1 MKTLRA
7 MVLKQFFPVF
17 FVTMIFFI
25 LLLELFDL
33 FANIFQYI
41 NNDVTILSILYV
53 SYLYLPK
60 CISFALPIALLFA
73 IAYTLGNLYANNEL
87 IAVFGSGISL
97 YRFTLPLILVG
108 LILSIGAFYF
118 DDRVVIPTYREKN
131 SLSMQLMGLKP
142 SLSNT
147 NVTIISG
154 SGKIIYNLDYYNDDA
169 RTMSNVIV
177 LERDD
182 EGKFIS
188 RLDAENAKWNSET
201 EIWLFNKCRL
211 FTLKDDT
218 TEVTEQSLSS
228 FSKPGYNEHPDTFR
242 KVTRNI
248 DEMPIEDA
256 SSWIASLKKAGLPFR
271 DALTDY
277 YERFSFALT
286 PLIVAI
292 LSCALGGK
300 FKKNILLMSL
310 LSSLVLSVVYYV
322 FQMVM
327 SLMAKMGYLP
337 PLAGAWIP
345 VVVFLI
351 VGSALFRTA
360 KT

>member
-1 MKTLRA
+1 
-7 MVLKQFFPVF
+7 MVIKQFIPVF
-17 FVTMIFFI
+17 IVTMIFFI

-41 NNDVTILSILYV
+41 NNDVPISSILYV

-60 CISFALPIALLFA
+60 CISFALPISLLFA
-73 IAYTLGNLYANNEL
+73 ISYTLGNLYANNEL

-97 YRFTLPLILVG
+97 YRFTLPLILIG
-108 LILSIGAFYF
+108 LSLSIGAFYF
-118 DDRVVIPTYREKN
+118 DDRVVIPTYKQKN
-131 SLSMQLMGLKP
+131 TLSMQLMGLKP

-154 SGKIIYNLDYYNDDA
+154 NGNIIYNLDYYNDESK
-169 RTMSNVIV
+169 TMSNVIV
-177 LERDD
+177 IERTDT
-182 EGKFIS
+182 GRFIS
-188 RLDAENAKWNSET
+188 RLDAENAKWNNESEL
-201 EIWLFNKCRL
+201 WQFNKCRM
-211 FTLKDDT
+211 FTINEETGDV
-218 TEVTEQSLSS
+218 EEQSLSTLS
-228 FSKPGYNEHPDTFR
+228 NPEFNEIPDTFR

-248 DEMPIEDA
+248 DEMPVEDA

-286 PLIVAI
+286 PLIVAVI
-292 LSCALGGK
+292 SCALGGK

-327 SLMAKMGYLP
+327 SLMAKMGFLP

>member
-1 MKTLRA
+1 VKTLRV
-7 MVLKQFFPVF
+7 MVLKQFIPVF
-17 FVTMIFFI
+17 LVTIVFFI
-25 LLLELFDL
+25 LLLELFDI

-41 NNDVTILSILYV
+41 NNGVPILQILYV
-53 SYLYLPK
+53 SFLYLPK

-97 YRFTLPLILVG
+97 YRFTLPLMLTG

-118 DDRVVIPTYREKN
+118 DDRVVIPSYRLKN
-131 SLSMQLMGLKP
+131 SLAMELKGLKP

-154 SGKIIYNLDYYNDDA
+154 NGQIIYHLDYYNDESK
-169 RTMSNVIV
+169 TMSNVIV
-177 LERDD
+177 LERS
-182 EGKFIS
+182 EKGEFIS
-188 RLDAENAKWNSET
+188 RLDGENAKWNRET
-201 EIWLFNKCRL
+201 EIWQFNKCR
-211 FTLKDDT
+211 FFSIDEKSG
-218 TEVTEQSLSS
+218 EVVEKGLSS
-228 FSKPGYNEHPDTFR
+228 YSNPDYNEVPDTFR

-248 DEMPIEDA
+248 DEMPVEDA
-256 SSWIASLKKAGLPFR
+256 SIWIDSLKKAGLPYR
-271 DALTDY
+271 DALTEY

-327 SLMAKMGYLP
+327 SLMAKMGHLP

-345 VVVFLI
+345 VVAFLL
-351 VGSALFRTA
+351 VGSALLHKA